1 MKDRVIEEKN
11 AVLRHSFIEL
21 AEHWVLALSGLLL
34 IFSGFGELPMYKRYM
49 VTQIPGLG
57 WAGDFFIQLKV
68 HYLAGI
74 VFVSVMAFHA
84 VYHGWL
90 GHQGLLPKKGDV
102 KASLIT
108 ILSMFGI
115 GEEPKSHKYLPEQR
129 LAYAYLGGIGL
140 ILLATGVI
148 KVIKNLPGV
157 FLPPGLITSMT
168 LTHTFATIFF
178 LMGVMAH
185 LAALIFKVNRPLVR
199 SIFTREVDLDYVRDR
214 HTVWYDELVRNKVK
228 ENAEVKAK
236 VEVKDK
242 AKGIRKATAEAEGKV
257 QKNPINPSNPTNPIN
272 PINQAKVEVKA
283 EKEKQ
288 TEESKITDSAL
299 QTESINPVRKSSTL
313 TGRTAGPSNGVKEKD
328 MMANVLKVKGMS
340 CQHCVMSIT
349 KALNQLDG
357 VKNVNV
363 DLQKGEVRFENT
375 KGVAS
380 SQIEKAITD
389 AGYEVI
395 SA

>member
-11 AVLRHSFIEL
+11 VVLRHSFVEL

-34 IFSGFGELPMYKRYM
+34 IFSGFGELPMYKRFM
-49 VTQIPGLG
+49 VTEIPGLG
-57 WAGDFFIQLKV
+57 WAGDFFINLKI

-74 VFVSVMAFHA
+74 VFVSVIVFHA
-84 VYHGWL
+84 LYHGWL
-90 GHQGLLPKKGDV
+90 GHQGLLPKKGDM

-140 ILLATGVI
+140 ILLVTGVV
-148 KVIKNLPGV
+148 KVIKNLPGI

-214 HTVWYDELVRNKVK
+214 HTVWYDELVRDQ
-228 ENAEVKAK
+228 
-236 VEVKDK
+236 VEVKVED
-242 AKGIRKATAEAEGKV
+242 KGIRKPEVGNEGKGIRIAEAEVKV
-257 QKNPINPSNPTNPIN
+257 QKNPINPSNPTNPIS
-272 PINQAKVEVKA
+272 QAKVE
-283 EKEKQ
+283 EEKQ

-299 QTESINPVRKSSTL
+299 QTESI
-313 TGRTAGPSNGVKEKD
+313 KEKD
-328 MMANVLKVKGMS
+328 RMANVLKVKGMS

-349 KALNQLDG
+349 KALGQLDG

-363 DLQKGEVRFENT
+363 DLQKGEVHFENT

-380 SQIEKAITD
+380 AQVEKAITD
-389 AGYEVI
+389 AGYEVV